1 VYVHRPM
8 WRSTNT
14 SARVCAPLRLAHG
27 TAIGRVCGRSPES
40 RDICHVIWNAGALRS
55 THEKVVSPIV
65 GGTRN
70 VFVPSITPYFGLN
83 FRRGP
88 CPGGGLGANLE
99 WDGPR
104 CEPPRERQHEE
115 QHCA

>member
-1 VYVHRPM
+1 M
-8 WRSTNT
+8 
-14 SARVCAPLRLAHG
+14 ALA
-27 TAIGRVCGRSPES
+27 RVCGRSPES
-40 RDICHVIWNAGALRS
+40 RDICHVIWNAGALRI

-83 FRRGP
+83 FRGGP

-104 CEPPRERQHEE
+104 CERPRESQHEE
-115 QHCA
+115 QHCVCAGIHTFQRKTAKIRSTSSRSEE